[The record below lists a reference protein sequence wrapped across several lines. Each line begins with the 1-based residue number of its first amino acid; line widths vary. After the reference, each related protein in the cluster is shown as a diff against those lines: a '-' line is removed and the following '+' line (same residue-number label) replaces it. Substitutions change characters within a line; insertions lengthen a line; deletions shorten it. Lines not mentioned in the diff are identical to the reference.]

1 MKTGTCILRAS
12 EGERDA
18 RRQTVLNL
26 GDQHHAPPESQRL
39 RFKDRLCSLGCR
51 PLEIGS
57 LLGARSQQH
66 QPPAH
71 RLVPGAGSQ
80 ASLRQK
86 WGRQEGSR
94 RGEAR
99 AEAAA
104 ALPLDSLRWQRS
116 RGARMRSAECLS
128 PLPDSPREAEG
139 TRAAPPGLGE
149 LAPSRGLAAAR
160 CLTYRKHRLKF
171 LRIKAKVR

>member
-86 WGRQEGSR
+86 WGRAGGEQEG
-94 RGEAR
+94 RGPGR
-99 AEAAA
+99 GC
-104 ALPLDSLRWQRS
+104 RS
-116 RGARMRSAECLS
+116 
-128 PLPDSPREAEG
+128 P
-139 TRAAPPGLGE
+139 APGQP
-149 LAPSRGLAAAR
+149 PLAAIPGSQDEVCRVPLAFAR
-160 CLTYRKHRLKF
+160 LPARG
-171 LRIKAKVR
+171 